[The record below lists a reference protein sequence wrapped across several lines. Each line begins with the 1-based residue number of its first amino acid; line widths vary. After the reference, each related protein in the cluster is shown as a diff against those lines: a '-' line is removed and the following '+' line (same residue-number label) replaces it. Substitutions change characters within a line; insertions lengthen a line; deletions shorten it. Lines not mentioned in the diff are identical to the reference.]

1 MMHATLGAARSA
13 RLCLV
18 ICTRPTRGRI
28 AFATRA
34 KADHQPSEGVP
45 VETTKP
51 RQPASVQ
58 PYGKAPM
65 MPFRRMNDALS
76 MMQREFDSLLNVF
89 DNDPFFSGSRL
100 GRNLLSPMLRDSL
113 PSLDARMPAL
123 ASSLPQVQDYMLE
136 WVEREQDWQL
146 HVELP
151 GLAKEDVQAS
161 MTPSTSSNHSTRIFE
176 LCLFVQLCLPAV
188 HDKMFGHRYMHL
200 DPEIHLLTLRA
211 ESSEGSNS
219 EAGNGKAASDVE
231 GAGPTAK
238 TMRRRSFSASVR
250 LPEDVDMQ
258 AVDTLQASMK
268 DGLLTLS
275 LPKVKQAP
283 PKQPKQIPVM

>member
-1 MMHATLGAARSA
+1 NKAYISQATQHMMHATLGAARSA
-13 RLCLV
+13 RLCLA

-65 MPFRRMNDALS
+65 LPFRRMNDALS

-123 ASSLPQVQDYMLE
+123 ASSLPQ
-136 WVEREQDWQL
+136 
-146 HVELP
+146 
-151 GLAKEDVQAS
+151 
-161 MTPSTSSNHSTRIFE
+161 
-176 LCLFVQLCLPAV
+176 
-188 HDKMFGHRYMHL
+188 MHL

-211 ESSEGSNS
+211 ETSEGSNS
-219 EAGNGKAASDVE
+219 EAGNGKGASDAE

-283 PKQPKQIPVM
+283 PKQPKQIPVL

>member
-1 MMHATLGAARSA
+1 
-13 RLCLV
+13 
-18 ICTRPTRGRI
+18 
-28 AFATRA
+28 
-34 KADHQPSEGVP
+34 
-45 VETTKP
+45 
-51 RQPASVQ
+51 
-58 PYGKAPM
+58 
-65 MPFRRMNDALS
+65 
-76 MMQREFDSLLNVF
+76 
-89 DNDPFFSGSRL
+89 
-100 GRNLLSPMLRDSL
+100 
-113 PSLDARMPAL
+113 MPAL
-123 ASSLPQVQDYMLE
+123 ASSLPQLE

-151 GLAKEDVQAS
+151 GLSKENVQ
-161 MTPSTSSNHSTRIFE
+161 
-176 LCLFVQLCLPAV
+176 
-188 HDKMFGHRYMHL
+188 MHL

-219 EAGNGKAASDVE
+219 EAGNGKGASDAE
-231 GAGPTAK
+231 GAGPTAM